1 MRPICT
7 KSVVLNS
14 KKPPIECFLF
24 AQNLWKSKK
33 PPTDTLPICTE
44 FVVVNSKSSQWNAF
58 YLHRNCCCEYQKKQ
72 LNAFYSSCTESVV
85 VNSRKKNNWMLS
97 ICTDSMEKRK
107 APNWTIG
114 RAKTC
119 LTAEEA
125 IREPILVTDQRTRP
139 SYLYFLKMISM
150 SYYLAH
156 ISFCLGLGIYSYST
170 SLSRRWTLSFQLDLC
185 GKLPLSISF
194 KSN

>member
-1 MRPICT
+1 
-7 KSVVLNS
+7 
-14 KKPPIECFLF
+14 
-24 AQNLWKSKK
+24 
-33 PPTDTLPICTE
+33 
-44 FVVVNSKSSQWNAF
+44 
-58 YLHRNCCCEYQKKQ
+58 
-72 LNAFYSSCTESVV
+72 
-85 VNSRKKNNWMLS
+85 MLS

-194 KSN
+194 KSNQGIFPCKRHYPNIETSFKVDFFFFFVQNFSNYLLCSALCI

>member
-1 MRPICT
+1 
-7 KSVVLNS
+7 
-14 KKPPIECFLF
+14 
-24 AQNLWKSKK
+24 
-33 PPTDTLPICTE
+33 
-44 FVVVNSKSSQWNAF
+44 
-58 YLHRNCCCEYQKKQ
+58 
-72 LNAFYSSCTESVV
+72 
-85 VNSRKKNNWMLS
+85 
-97 ICTDSMEKRK
+97 MEKRK

-156 ISFCLGLGIYSYST
+156 IFFICLGIYT
-170 SLSRRWTLSFQLDLC
+170 QPPCLDGGRCLFNLIFVESFHFQY
-185 GKLPLSISF
+185 IS
-194 KSN
+194 KARS

>member
-1 MRPICT
+1 MECFLFAQKLLLWISEKT
-7 KSVVLNS
+7 
-14 KKPPIECFLF
+14 IECFLF
-24 AQNLWKSKK
+24 AQNLLLWIAEK
-33 PPTDTLPICTE
+33 T
-44 FVVVNSKSSQWNAF
+44 
-58 YLHRNCCCEYQKKQ
+58 
-72 LNAFYSSCTESVV
+72 
-85 VNSRKKNNWMLS
+85 NNWMLS

-194 KSN
+194 KSPVLESYHSAILNGGQFLI

>member
-1 MRPICT
+1 
-7 KSVVLNS
+7 
-14 KKPPIECFLF
+14 
-24 AQNLWKSKK
+24 
-33 PPTDTLPICTE
+33 
-44 FVVVNSKSSQWNAF
+44 
-58 YLHRNCCCEYQKKQ
+58 
-72 LNAFYSSCTESVV
+72 
-85 VNSRKKNNWMLS
+85 MLS

-194 KSN
+194 KNNQRIFPCKRHYPNIETSFKVDFSNFLFCSDLINEFSSSV

>member
-1 MRPICT
+1 
-7 KSVVLNS
+7 
-14 KKPPIECFLF
+14 
-24 AQNLWKSKK
+24 
-33 PPTDTLPICTE
+33 
-44 FVVVNSKSSQWNAF
+44 
-58 YLHRNCCCEYQKKQ
+58 
-72 LNAFYSSCTESVV
+72 
-85 VNSRKKNNWMLS
+85 MLS
-97 ICTDSMEKRK
+97 ICTESVEKRK

-114 RAKTC
+114 GAKTC

-156 ISFCLGLGIYSYST
+156 IFCLGLGIYSYSA

-194 KSN
+194 KNNQGIFPCKRHYPNIETSFKVDFFFFMFRTFQITFFAQHFAYNLFCSEL